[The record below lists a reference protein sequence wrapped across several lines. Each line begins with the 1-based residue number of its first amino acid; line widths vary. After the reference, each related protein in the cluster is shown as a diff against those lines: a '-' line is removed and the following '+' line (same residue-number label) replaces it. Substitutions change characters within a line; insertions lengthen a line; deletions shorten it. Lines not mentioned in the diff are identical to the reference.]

1 MFNTITPNFTT
12 GRKKIFCYEDSL
24 NAYNVKNVVKT
35 ALPVHQANVRE
46 IEWLFQLYRGKDS
59 QIESRTREGLNED
72 INYQAMVNYYSLIA
86 DYKANLFLQNPMV
99 YTNVDGSERV
109 SDALVELN
117 KIHRNNNKYAR
128 DKTVAIHAAV
138 CGVGYRF
145 VEQDPR
151 SMIND
156 SVINPTNTFSLW
168 GDDTDDKA
176 MAKVYITQI
185 RDGASATGEDITQ
198 QTGSYQ
204 IGLKNQ
210 YTVYTDQWI
219 YRWTD
224 NDDEDE
230 PAEVVKA
237 MPWGI
242 PIIEYKLNPFYI
254 GSFERVTNLIHLLSV
269 LRSDGVNGVVQS
281 IAGFIL
287 GKNVGLPMD
296 DENDTE
302 EERKKKEEV
311 RALFRK
317 QLKQYRQIWAEDS
330 KENPVSI
337 DYIGTELFNADIDV
351 LYRGIKED
359 IVHITS
365 TPSSAM
371 GIGGSGN
378 VGAAEAATGMT
389 QALESAKNAEPYWFE
404 SAREQARV
412 ELDILHYQDILT
424 NLSIF
429 DIDFAL
435 QRAIAEDKVS
445 ASQAYATLINT
456 GVKPSDA
463 AKFAGLTPD
472 PESWEKR
479 VVDWASEMEKKE
491 LERREL
497 YGREEESRSEESGS
511 RGKTEN
517 GSEKSGN
524 EGKAKNESEESG
536 NGEGR
541 NEEKE

>member
-1 MFNTITPNFTT
+1 MFNTTTPNFTT
-12 GRKKIFCYEDSL
+12 GRKKIFCYEDTL
-24 NAYNVKNVVKT
+24 NAHNVKDVVKN
-35 ALPVHQANVRE
+35 ALPVHNQNVQE
-46 IEWLFQLYRGKDS
+46 IEWLFQLYRGKDE
-59 QIESRTREGLNED
+59 QIANRTRDGVNQD

-99 YTNVDGSERV
+99 YTNIDGSDEV
-109 SDALVELN
+109 SEALVELN

-128 DKTVAIHAAV
+128 DKTAAIHAAV

-151 SMIND
+151 SLIKD

-168 GDDTDDKA
+168 GDDTDDEA

-185 RDGASATGEDITQ
+185 RDGVVREDVTQ
-198 QTGSYQ
+198 QTGAYQ
-204 IGLKNQ
+204 FGLKNQ
-210 YTVYTDQWI
+210 YTVYTDKWI
-219 YRWTD
+219 YKWTD
-224 NDDEDE
+224 NDDPEE
-230 PAEVVKA
+230 PAEVFKA

-302 EERKKKEEV
+302 EERKAKEAV
-311 RALFRK
+311 RELFRE
-317 QLKQYRQIWAEDS
+317 QLKQYRQIWVEDT

-359 IVHITS
+359 IVHITN
-365 TPSSAM
+365 TPNAAM

-378 VGAAEAATGMT
+378 AGAAEAATGMT
-389 QALESAKNAEPYWFE
+389 QALESAKNAEPFWFE

-412 ELDILHYQDILT
+412 ELDILHHQGVLT
-424 NLSIF
+424 NLTIM

-435 QRAIAEDKVS
+435 QRAIAEDKIS
-445 ASQAYATLINT
+445 ATQSYSTLINT

-463 AKFAGLTPD
+463 AKFSGLTPD

-479 VVDWASEMEKKE
+479 VVEWEERLYQQS
-491 LERREL
+491 LEREVNH
-497 YGREEESRSEESGS
+497 EER
-511 RGKTEN
+511 
-517 GSEKSGN
+517 
-524 EGKAKNESEESG
+524 
-536 NGEGR
+536 R
-541 NEEKE
+541 NEEKGNEENGNEETSTEESENNQERERERD

>member
-1 MFNTITPNFTT
+1 MFQTTVPQFTT
-12 GRKKIFCYEDSL
+12 GRKKIFCYESSL
-24 NAYNVKNVVKT
+24 NVNNVKGVVET
-35 ALPVHQANVRE
+35 ALSVHKQNVAE
-46 IEWLFQLYRGKDS
+46 IEWLFQLYRGKDD
-59 QIESRTREGLNED
+59 QIVNRKRDGVNED

-99 YTNVDGSERV
+99 YTNIDGSDEV
-109 SDALVELN
+109 SKALIELN
-117 KIHRNNNKYAR
+117 KIHRNNNKFAR
-128 DKTVAIHAAV
+128 DKTAAIHASV

-151 SMIND
+151 SYIKD

-168 GDDTDDKA
+168 GDDTDDEA

-185 RDGASATGEDITQ
+185 RDGVVGEDVTQ
-198 QTGSYQ
+198 QTGAYQ

-210 YTVYTDQWI
+210 YTVYTDKWI
-219 YRWTD
+219 YKWTD
-224 NDDEDE
+224 NDDPEE
-230 PAEVVKA
+230 PAEVFKA

-242 PIIEYKLNPFYI
+242 PIIEYRLNPFYI

-302 EERKKKEEV
+302 EERKAKEAV
-311 RALFRK
+311 RELFRE
-317 QLKQYRQIWAEDS
+317 QLKQYRQIWVEDN

-359 IVHITS
+359 IVHITN

-371 GIGGSGN
+371 GVGGSGN
-378 VGAAEAATGMT
+378 TGAAQAATGMT
-389 QALESAKNAEPYWFE
+389 QALESAKNAEPFWFE
-404 SAREQARV
+404 SAREQTRV
-412 ELDILHYQDILT
+412 ELDILHHQGILE
-424 NLSIF
+424 NLTIF

-435 QRAIAEDKVS
+435 QRAIAEDKIS
-445 ASQAYATLINT
+445 ATQSYATLIDK

-463 AKFAGLTPD
+463 AKFTGLTPD

-479 VVDWASEMEKKE
+479 VLEWNERMYQRS
-491 LERREL
+491 LEREVNH
-497 YGREEESRSEESGS
+497 EERRSQETSNQSESEDGSQDGS
-511 RGKTEN
+511 RDGSQERKEN
-517 GSEKSGN
+517 
-524 EGKAKNESEESG
+524 
-536 NGEGR
+536 
-541 NEEKE
+541 

>member
-1 MFNTITPNFTT
+1 MTNALTPQFTT

-24 NAYNVKNVVKT
+24 NVDNVKGVVKT
-35 ALPVHQANVRE
+35 ALSVHKENVKE

-59 QIESRTREGLNED
+59 QIEQRTRDGVNED

-99 YTNVDGSERV
+99 YTNIDGSNKV
-109 SDALVELN
+109 SESLVELN

-128 DKTVAIHAAV
+128 DKTAAIHAAV

-145 VEQDPR
+145 VEPDPR
-151 SMIND
+151 SLVKD
-156 SVINPTNTFSLW
+156 SVINPKNTFSLW
-168 GDDTDDKA
+168 GDDTDDEA

-185 RDGASATGEDITQ
+185 RGGVVGEDITQ
-198 QTGSYQ
+198 ETGYNQ
-204 IGLKNQ
+204 IELKNQ
-210 YTVYTDQWI
+210 YTVYTDKWI
-219 YRWTD
+219 YTWTD
-224 NDDEDE
+224 NDDPDT
-230 PAEVVKA
+230 PAEVKKA

-242 PIIEYKLNPFYI
+242 PIVEYKLNPFYI

-302 EERKKKEEV
+302 EERKAKEQV
-311 RALFRK
+311 RALFRS
-317 QLKQYRQIWAEDS
+317 QLKEYRQMWVEDS
-330 KENPVSI
+330 KETPASV

-351 LYRGIKED
+351 LYRGLKED
-359 IVHITS
+359 IVHITN
-365 TPSSAM
+365 TPNSAM

-378 VGAAEAATGMT
+378 AGAAEAATGMT
-389 QALESAKNAEPYWFE
+389 QALESAKNAEPFWFE
-404 SAREQARV
+404 SAREQTRI
-412 ELDILHYQDILT
+412 ELGILHYQNTLT
-424 NLSIF
+424 DLSIY

-435 QRAIAEDKVS
+435 QRAIAENKI
-445 ASQAYATLINT
+445 QATQSYATLINT

-463 AKFAGLTPD
+463 AKFAGITPD

-479 VVDWASEMEKKE
+479 VINWGEWKYQQG
-491 LERREL
+491 LEREVNH
-497 YGREEESRSEESGS
+497 EER
-511 RGKTEN
+511 
-517 GSEKSGN
+517 
-524 EGKAKNESEESG
+524 
-536 NGEGR
+536 R
-541 NEEKE
+541 NEENTEQTEETGNENGEQKGRSNRERKEEN